1 MKKIM
6 FMLALVAMTLMSC
19 GGSSNGSIS
28 PVSEKIQ
35 GPLRDYFEVVVRD
48 YKINDGNLSVEIK
61 RIKEGFPS
69 PWTEGMK
76 VGYSDGYFEPLF
88 TIEFQDADGNVL
100 NKDISDIVFDRE
112 ALEAIAA
119 LNVGETATITFN
131 CNEKDAKKFKVL
143 STFEVHQ
150 TNSSSSSDS
159 SDYDS
164 DDEISSM
171 SADNSSSMSNDDS
184 SSSSS
189 SEDWDALLD
198 SYEEY
203 VDKYI
208 SFAKKAA
215 KGDMDALSEYP
226 SLLEKAQELS
236 NELSGAQGSM
246 SSSQWSR
253 YMRIT
258 NKMTNAAASM

>member
-6 FMLALVAMTLMSC
+6 FMVTLAAMTLMSC
-19 GGSSNGSIS
+19 GGGSNGSIS

-76 VGYSDGYFEPLF
+76 VGYSEGYFEPLF
-88 TIEFQDADGNVL
+88 TIEYQDEDGNVL
-100 NKDISDIVFDRE
+100 SKDVSHIVFDRE
-112 ALEAIAA
+112 ALETIAG
-119 LNVGETATITFN
+119 LNVGETATLSFN
-131 CNEKDAKKFKVL
+131 CDEKNAKKFKAL
-143 STFEVHQ
+143 STFEVHLED
-150 TNSSSSSDS
+150 SSNNSDS
-159 SDYDS
+159 NDCTS
-164 DDEISSM
+164 DDDISSM
-171 SADNSSSMSNDDS
+171 SVDNSSSMSNDDS

-189 SEDWDALLD
+189 TEDWDALLD

-258 NKMTNAAASM
+258 NKMANAAASM